1 MEDFFATN
9 KIDRNKEIRKIQ
21 YTGGASY
28 IVSLPKKWV
37 QDLGLKQGDDVS
49 ILRQGNSHL
58 QLTPASNRPT
68 KEQKDATIEIAKDN
82 NNPYFLARKL
92 ISLYFLGFN
101 IINVIPK
108 DSGRLNGEQREVM
121 KDVVKRVLM
130 GTEIIADSAGG
141 ITLQVLINLLELSV
155 DAAFKRMLLITQ
167 SMHRDAVLSLRENNL
182 ELAKEIIKSDDDVD
196 RFSFYIVRQLNIAIK
211 NEHLLKEI
219 GLEDSRNCLG
229 YRLITKATER
239 VADHATIIAKD
250 IIEMRKPLNEHA
262 VENIANMSNFAL
274 EVMDEACLSMF
285 KRDYNSADRAIE
297 KARKIDELE
306 KAIIHS
312 SDKYKDINEMYRI
325 KLITENIRRVAEY
338 ASDIAEI
345 VLNMTVEKTLR
356 KD

>member
-1 MEDFFATN
+1 MEKPYDIHMSDQNEET
-9 KIDRNKEIRKIQ
+9 RKIQ
-21 YTGGASY
+21 YTGGSSY

-37 QDLGLKQGDDVS
+37 QDLGQKQGDHVS
-49 ILRQGNSHL
+49 ILRQGNSLL
-58 QLTPASNRPT
+58 QLTPVSKRVS
-68 KEQKDATIEIAKDN
+68 KEQKEATIEISKDN
-82 NNPYFLARKL
+82 DPYFLARKL
-92 ISLYFLGFN
+92 ISLYFLGYN

-108 DSGRLNGEQREVM
+108 DFGRLTSEQREVM

-130 GTEIIADSAGG
+130 GTEIIADSARG

-155 DAAFKRMLLITQ
+155 EAAFKRMLLIAK
-167 SMHRDAVLSLRENNL
+167 SMHRDAVLSLKENNL
-182 ELAKEIIKSDDDVD
+182 ELAKEIVKSDDDVD

-219 GLEDSRNCLG
+219 GLDDSRNCLG

-250 IIEMRKPLNEHA
+250 IIEMREPLNEDT
-262 VENIANMSNFAL
+262 VENIAKMSNFAL
-274 EVMDEACLSMF
+274 EVLDEACLSMF

-297 KARKIDELE
+297 NARKIDDLE
-306 KAIIHS
+306 KAIRHS
-312 SDKYKDINEMYRI
+312 SDKAKDINEMYRI

-345 VLNMTVEKTLR
+345 VLNITVQQTLR

>member
-1 MEDFFATN
+1 MEKAYTINRTDQNEET
-9 KIDRNKEIRKIQ
+9 RKIQ
-21 YTGGASY
+21 YTGGSSY

-37 QDLGLKQGDDVS
+37 QDLGLKQGDHVV
-49 ILRQGNSHL
+49 ILRQGNSLL
-58 QLTPASNRPT
+58 QLAPASKRMS
-68 KEQKDATIEIAKDN
+68 KEQKEATIEIAKDN

-92 ISLYFLGFN
+92 ISLYFLGYN

-108 DSGRLNGEQREVM
+108 DFGRLTSEQREVM

-155 DAAFKRMLLITQ
+155 DAAFKRMLLIAK

-219 GLEDSRNCLG
+219 GLDDSRNCLG

-250 IIEMRKPLNEHA
+250 IIEMREPLHEDT
-262 VENIANMSNFAL
+262 VENIAKMSNFAL
-274 EVMDEACLSMF
+274 EVLDEACLSMF

-297 KARKIDELE
+297 NARKIDDLE
-306 KAIIHS
+306 KEIRHS
-312 SDKYKDINEMYRI
+312 SDKAKDINEMYRI

-345 VLNMTVEKTLR
+345 VLNINVQQTLR